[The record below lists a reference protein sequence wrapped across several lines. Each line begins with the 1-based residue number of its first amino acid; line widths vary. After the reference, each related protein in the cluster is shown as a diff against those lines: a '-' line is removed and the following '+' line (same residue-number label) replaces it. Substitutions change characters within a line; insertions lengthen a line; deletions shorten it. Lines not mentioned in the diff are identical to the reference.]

1 MLRLIFRGG
10 YNLWQSNIVSCGAS
24 LVTNGEGPLGQEPQD
39 LDSKRQNGCALC
51 STKILFVRC
60 IIESSVTAL
69 LRTEV
74 ANKGILV
81 CTIIRYYVTRSESY
95 RPNDL

>member
-10 YNLWQSNIVSCGAS
+10 YNLWQSNIVSCRAS

-69 LRTEV
+69 LSTR
-74 ANKGILV
+74 NKLLQLQYRDHEQKWL
-81 CTIIRYYVTRSESY
+81 IRAYSYV
-95 RPNDL
+95 LL